1 MFCLKLRIIE
11 TVKEEINQIGHNSFS
26 TLCFN
31 YIDYLIVCGRMEFH
45 KNFSYKAYS
54 WFFHINK
61 RQFIKFFNDPQRLW
75 KLLNLM
81 LEGAG
86 VTLSIF
92 FLTLV
97 FSVPLGMLVARG
109 RMSRRRLVRSPLSFY
124 IYIMRSTPL
133 MLQIM
138 FIYFLLPQVLP
149 FRVDRF
155 WAVIFSFVINYAA
168 YFAEI
173 FRSGIQAVPTGQQEA
188 AKVLGYTKAQTFFRI
203 ILPQVIKRVL
213 LPMTNE
219 IITLIKDTALAST
232 VAVVDL
238 MTVAKKQVSSSSS
251 IEPYVVAILLYLVLN
266 GAAEQLCKL
275 AERRLSYYR

>member
-1 MFCLKLRIIE
+1 M
-11 TVKEEINQIGHNSFS
+11 T
-26 TLCFN
+26 
-31 YIDYLIVCGRMEFH
+31 
-45 KNFSYKAYS
+45 
-54 WFFHINK
+54 
-61 RQFIKFFNDPQRLW
+61 IKFFNDPERLW
-75 KLLNLM
+75 KLFTLM
-81 LEGAG
+81 LDGAG

-97 FSVPLGMLVARG
+97 FSVPLGMLVAQG
-109 RMSRRRLVRSPLSFY
+109 RMSRRRLVRAPLSFY

-155 WAVIFSFVINYAA
+155 WAVIFAFVINYAA

-173 FRSGIQAVPTGQQEA
+173 FRSGIQSIPAGQYEA
-188 AKVLGYTKAQTFFRI
+188 AKVLGYTGGQTFLRI
-203 ILPQVIKRVL
+203 ILPQVVKRVL
-213 LPMTNE
+213 LPVANE
-219 IITLIKDTALAST
+219 VITLIKDTALAST

-275 AERRLSYYR
+275 AERKMSYYR

>member
-1 MFCLKLRIIE
+1 M
-11 TVKEEINQIGHNSFS
+11 T
-26 TLCFN
+26 
-31 YIDYLIVCGRMEFH
+31 
-45 KNFSYKAYS
+45 
-54 WFFHINK
+54 
-61 RQFIKFFNDPQRLW
+61 IKFFNDPERLW
-75 KLLNLM
+75 KLFTLM
-81 LEGAG
+81 LDGAG

-97 FSVPLGMLVARG
+97 FSVPLGMLVAQG
-109 RMSRRRLVRSPLSFY
+109 RMSRRRVVRAPLSFY

-155 WAVIFSFVINYAA
+155 WAVIFAFVINYAA

-173 FRSGIQAVPTGQQEA
+173 FRSGIQSIPAGQYEA
-188 AKVLGYTKAQTFFRI
+188 AKVLGYTGGQTFLRI
-203 ILPQVIKRVL
+203 ILPQVVKRVL
-213 LPMTNE
+213 LPVANE
-219 IITLIKDTALAST
+219 VITLIKDTALAST

-251 IEPYVVAILLYLVLN
+251 IEPYVVAIVLYLVLN
-266 GAAEQLCKL
+266 GVAEQLCKL
-275 AERRLSYYR
+275 AERKMSYYR

>member
-1 MFCLKLRIIE
+1 M
-11 TVKEEINQIGHNSFS
+11 T
-26 TLCFN
+26 
-31 YIDYLIVCGRMEFH
+31 
-45 KNFSYKAYS
+45 
-54 WFFHINK
+54 
-61 RQFIKFFNDPQRLW
+61 IKFFNDPERLW
-75 KLLNLM
+75 KLFTLM
-81 LEGAG
+81 LDGAG

-97 FSVPLGMLVARG
+97 FSVPLGMLVAQG
-109 RMSRRRLVRSPLSFY
+109 RMSRRRLVRAPLSFY

-155 WAVIFSFVINYAA
+155 WAVIFAFVINYAA

-173 FRSGIQAVPTGQQEA
+173 FRSGIMSIDKGQMEAGPAGQYEA
-188 AKVLGYTKAQTFFRI
+188 AKVLGYTGGQTFLRI
-203 ILPQVIKRVL
+203 ILPQVVKRVL
-213 LPMTNE
+213 LPVANE
-219 IITLIKDTALAST
+219 VITLIKDTALAST

-251 IEPYVVAILLYLVLN
+251 IEPYVVAIVLYLVLN
-266 GAAEQLCKL
+266 GVAEQLCKL
-275 AERRLSYYR
+275 AERKMSYYR